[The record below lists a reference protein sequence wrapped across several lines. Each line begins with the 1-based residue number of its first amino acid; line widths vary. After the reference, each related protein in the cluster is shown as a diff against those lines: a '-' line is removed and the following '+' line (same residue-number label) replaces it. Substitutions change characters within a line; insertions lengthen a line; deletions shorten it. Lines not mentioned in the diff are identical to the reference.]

1 MNGWNISDQDG
12 EDIIKKILFQIFS
25 EKKINKEEI
34 PLLMK
39 KMAQEEN
46 IIITKNNKK
55 RNINNYIK
63 NKYGNFNNMYDKI
76 LLDKSKFPIFNQI
89 TLSNNYD
96 SNIIPNDDDDNNDS
110 YMWILLLGL
119 VGITGFFLFVRKT
132 RFSKLF

>member
-12 EDIIKKILFQIFS
+12 ENIIKKILFQIFS